1 MTSDVWLAAHP
12 YLQPLAELSARVDRA
27 AAEIDT
33 PEAGIPDW
41 EDYRADYAA
50 GVPLLASAAAV
61 DLEPGGSMAGA
72 LLERLAASK
81 SSGLLAAEPRA
92 LDTALRAEPPP
103 IRFHPNSIDEP
114 R

>member
-1 MTSDVWLAAHP
+1 MTSDLWLAAHP
-12 YLQPLAELSARVDRA
+12 YLRSLAELAARVDRA

-33 PEAGIPDW
+33 LEAGIPGW
-41 EDYRADYAA
+41 EDYQADYAA

-61 DLEPGGSMAGA
+61 DLEPGGRMAGT

-81 SSGLLAAEPRA
+81 SSGLLAGETRA
-92 LDTALRAEPPP
+92 LHTALRAEPPP